1 MARKIDWEGVKED
14 YLLCKDSIS
23 LKEFAKK
30 HDVKYS
36 TLRSR
41 KNREKWDDVA
51 TDDATKKK
59 NVATKKNKE
68 TTSNRSKKR
77 SGNPNP
83 VKQFTKR
90 NKAAEKH
97 GFFSKYLPDET
108 MEIVEEIKIKK
119 SIDILWENIQIQY
132 AAIIRAQK
140 IMYVEDAYD
149 MTKELKKDKTVT
161 GDMSSMHE
169 EEYEIQF
176 AWDKQATFLKA
187 QSRAMSELR
196 SMIKQYDELC
206 KTDLATEEQKL
217 RIKKLKVDIE
227 KVEGNE
233 EELNKLDKLIEGIN
247 NAAKQ

>member
-1 MARKIDWEGVKED
+1 MAKQPHDKTYSICGAKTRKGTPCLRPAGWGTKHQGKGK
-14 YLLCKDSIS
+14 CK
-23 LKEFAKK
+23 LHGGK
-30 HDVKYS
+30 S
-36 TLRSR
+36 TGPP
-41 KNREKWDDVA
+41 
-51 TDDATKKK
+51 
-59 NVATKKNKE
+59 KKNK
-68 TTSNRSKKR
+68 N
-77 SGNPNP
+77 
-83 VKQFTKR
+83 
-90 NKAAEKH
+90 AESH
-97 GFFSKYLPDET
+97 GFFSKYLPDDT
-108 MEIVEEIKIKK
+108 LNIIQDIKIKK

-132 AAIIRAQK
+132 AAIIRSQK
-140 IMYVEDAYD
+140 IMHVENIHDI
-149 MTKELKKDKTVT
+149 TKELKKEKTVT

-196 SMIKQYDELC
+196 TMIIKYDELC
-206 KTDLATEEQKL
+206 KTELVTEEQKL

>member
-1 MARKIDWEGVKED
+1 MARKIDWEEIKKD
-14 YLLCKDSIS
+14 YLLCKDDMS
-23 LKEFAKK
+23 LKEFSEK
-30 HDVKYS
+30 HNVKYS

-51 TDDATKKK
+51 TGDATK
-59 NVATKKNKE
+59 NNDVATQKNKE

-97 GFFSKYLPDET
+97 GFFSKYLPEET
-108 MEIVEEIKIKK
+108 MEIVDQIKIKK

-161 GDMSSMHE
+161 GNMSSMHE

-196 SMIKQYDELC
+196 SMIQKYEEMLESS
-206 KTDLATEEQKL
+206 LATEEQKA
-217 RIKKLKVDIE
+217 RIEKIKADTNKINGNSNDIE
-227 KVEGNE
+227 DLSEVYGDIYGN
-233 EELNKLDKLIEGIN
+233 N
-247 NAAKQ
+247 